1 MEEEIIA
8 KCISRKKRAWICLRG
23 TLVGLASLA
32 AGLYLLLRPDG
43 EVGLSGFVSIAA
55 IVIGALLC
63 LLSIFM
69 LVKVYPFPPVIAAR
83 EGDTLVFLGERIP
96 LCDIAEATSEQ
107 SRTLS
112 WQPTYGLLRIRGHN
126 GPEITV
132 FTESGKALSCDFV
145 ADVNRVHDRIM
156 QLKYEYSAKGSKE
169 SFL

>member
-8 KCISRKKRAWICLRG
+8 KCISRKKRAWICIRG
-23 TLVGLASLA
+23 TLVGLALLA

-112 WQPTYGLLRIRGHN
+112 WQPTYGLLRIRLKSGRILKN
-126 GPEITV
+126 GCV
-132 FTESGKALSCDFV
+132 DDV
-145 ADVNRVHDRIM
+145 AQACFRLNECLRRYAAE
-156 QLKYEYSAKGSKE
+156 QEQQ
-169 SFL
+169 SFAGNARRPDA

>member
-8 KCISRKKRAWICLRG
+8 KCISRKKRAWICLMG
-23 TLVGLASLA
+23 TLVGLAFLA

-112 WQPTYGLLRIRGHN
+112 WQPTYGLLRIRLKSGRILKN
-126 GPEITV
+126 GCV
-132 FTESGKALSCDFV
+132 DDV
-145 ADVNRVHDRIM
+145 AQACFRLNECLRRYAAE
-156 QLKYEYSAKGSKE
+156 QEQQ
-169 SFL
+169 

>member
-23 TLVGLASLA
+23 TLVGLAFLA

-112 WQPTYGLLRIRGHN
+112 WQPTYGLLRIRLKSGRILKN
-126 GPEITV
+126 GCV
-132 FTESGKALSCDFV
+132 DDV
-145 ADVNRVHDRIM
+145 AQACFRLNECLRRYVAE
-156 QLKYEYSAKGSKE
+156 QEQQ
-169 SFL
+169 SFAGNARRPDA

>member
-23 TLVGLASLA
+23 TLVGLAFLA

-83 EGDTLVFLGERIP
+83 EGDTLVFLGERVRFSE
-96 LCDIAEATSEQ
+96 IASVDYRNA
-107 SRTLS
+107 RGR
-112 WQPTYGLLRIRGHN
+112 YGSMEHWGK
-126 GPEITV
+126 ITV

-145 ADVNRVHDRIM
+145 ADVNRVHDRTM